1 MKSKDYQINAYLWAL
16 WGQISNLHYL
26 ALTKGKKMWGEHLRF
41 DAMRDRNGGIIDWLD
56 TFQEAVI
63 IPMSKDFQ
71 AWQDSVAGALD
82 IIPDKPETEEQG
94 VKDLRKLILDALD
107 LIDDELKNQTT
118 GSQNLY
124 CTTAQYLQQMLGW
137 LGTDTKGE

>member
-1 MKSKDYQINAYLWAL
+1 MKSNDYKINAYLWAL

-41 DAMRDRNGGIIDWLD
+41 DAMRDRNGGIIDWID
-56 TFQEAVI
+56 SFQEAVI

-71 AWQDSVAGALD
+71 AWQDSVETALSVM
-82 IIPDKPETEEQG
+82 PDKPETEDKG
-94 VKDLRKLILDALD
+94 IKDLRKLILDALE
-107 LIDDELKNQTT
+107 LIDEELKGQTT

-137 LGTDTKGE
+137 LGTDTEGE

>member
-1 MKSKDYQINAYLWAL
+1 MKNNDYEILGYLWAL

-41 DAMRDRNGGIIDWLD
+41 DAMRDRNDGIIDWVD
-56 TFQEAVI
+56 SFQETVI
-63 IPMSKDFQ
+63 IPMTKNFQ
-71 AWQDSVAGALD
+71 SWQMSARKALELM
-82 IIPDKPETEEQG
+82 PEEPKTEEQG

-107 LIDDELKNQTT
+107 LIDTELKEQTT

-137 LGTDTKGE
+137 LGTNTEEA